1 MSGAI
6 STNYFNNPFAF
17 TMFNYSSNPMANLS
31 SSLFGLSSGNFD
43 LNNFAIGNLSNVPN
57 WNADLMMPQW
67 MQNLQN
73 MQYGFQQY
81 NFNGL
86 GAYNTPIFQT
96 AQTTAQAG
104 GTQAQQAQ
112 VGGATTA
119 QPAQRATVTNPY
131 TQYAQQAQASEDTM
145 KLNMYGI
152 STTGDAKK
160 DAAALKNA
168 QAKENK
174 VKEQAAK
181 IAEDLYDAMKGAGTK
196 NDKLKAALG
205 RLNND
210 NILQVLED
218 WNNNYSADMD
228 GESLIQSIQ
237 DEYHSGFFS
246 NEQKNVEKILC
257 DALFNK
263 AKSLGMNSEAHA
275 FRAKVNAE
283 HGNSWWLGGSSDKE
297 IQTCV
302 DTIVSQIAQKDVQ
315 NRQGAYNRAV
325 SKNK

>member
-1 MSGAI
+1 MTEAI

-17 TMFNYSSNPMANLS
+17 SALKYTSNPIS
-31 SSLFGLSSGNFD
+31 SMSGSLFGLATTNFG
-43 LNNFAIGNLSNVPN
+43 LNSAAIGNFGNLGA
-57 WNADLMMPQW
+57 WNTDLMMPQW
-67 MQNLQN
+67 MKDIQNIP
-73 MQYGFQQY
+73 YGFQQY

-86 GAYNTPIFQT
+86 GAYNMPMFPTVG
-96 AQTTAQAG
+96 AQTTTQTGAQVQAS
-104 GTQAQQAQ
+104 GTQATQAQ
-112 VGGATTA
+112 A
-119 QPAQRATVTNPY
+119 QPTVANPY
-131 TQYAQQAQASEDTM
+131 TQYTQQAQTSEDTM

-168 QAKENK
+168 EAKDAK
-174 VKEQAAK
+174 TKEQAAK

-218 WNNNYSADMD
+218 WNTNYANDMD
-228 GESLIQSIQ
+228 GETLIQAIQ
-237 DEYHSGFFS
+237 DEYHSGFFT

-263 AKSLGMNSEAHA
+263 AKSLGLSSEAHA
-275 FRAKVNAE
+275 FRAKINAE
-283 HGNSWWLGGSSDKE
+283 HGNSWWLGGSSDKSV
-297 IQTCV
+297 QTSV

-315 NRQGAYNRAV
+315 NRQASYNRAAA
-325 SKNK
+325 KNK